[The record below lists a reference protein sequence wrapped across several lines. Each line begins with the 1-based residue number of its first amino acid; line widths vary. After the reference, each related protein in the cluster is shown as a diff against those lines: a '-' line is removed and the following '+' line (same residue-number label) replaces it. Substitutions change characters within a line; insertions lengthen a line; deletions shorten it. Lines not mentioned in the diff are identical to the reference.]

1 MSDQVEVAWLE
12 EEGEHLYSELVAVV
26 RCRYPIKFQKVF
38 LYYMS
43 GSYNVVS
50 LYRGAVHLLREAV
63 TRRKTAVQLDPG
75 LIVETR
81 EDVLTNDVEREFVKH
96 RRTLLD
102 EAEGWIEGS
111 CVEHCGVN
119 AVGVKKM
126 WPLPPFN
133 FYLCSSASRRSSI
146 FFRVL
151 KMGSRALSE
160 SVW

>member
-26 RCRYPIKFQKVF
+26 RCPYPIELIKVF
-38 LYYMS
+38 FYRS
-43 GSYNVVS
+43 DSSYPVMC

-75 LIVETR
+75 LIVEFR

-111 CVEHCGVN
+111 CVEHCVT
-119 AVGVKKM
+119 
-126 WPLPPFN
+126 
-133 FYLCSSASRRSSI
+133 
-146 FFRVL
+146 
-151 KMGSRALSE
+151 
-160 SVW
+160 VWGG